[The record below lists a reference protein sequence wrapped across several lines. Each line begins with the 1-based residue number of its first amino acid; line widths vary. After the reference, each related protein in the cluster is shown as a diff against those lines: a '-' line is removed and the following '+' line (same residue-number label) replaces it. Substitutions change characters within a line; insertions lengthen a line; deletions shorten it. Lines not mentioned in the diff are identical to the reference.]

1 MKTTVILS
9 ALLFSTLSLA
19 VTIVGDTTP
28 PQTPVGTV
36 TIVEDEIEI
45 EFLPDAT
52 VEVVHSEVTI
62 NGERS

>member
-1 MKTTVILS
+1 
-9 ALLFSTLSLA
+9 
-19 VTIVGDTTP
+19 TP